1 MQSNSELYVIFHE
14 SVGILPFSATNKR
27 FDVDL
32 TGKMTELDQT
42 KHTFGTLIK
51 FPTTTFF
58 LEPF

>member
-14 SVGILPFSATNKR
+14 SVGILPFSTTNKR

-51 FPTTTFF
+51 FPTTSN
-58 LEPF
+58 